1 MLKIYILIA
10 ALVCVNMIQY
20 STKSHKVDVLPVS
33 LIGLQGL
40 SSLQG
45 PNHKVQVHSNA
56 GSSDFKVTRPQCL

>member
-1 MLKIYILIA
+1 MLKIYRLIA
-10 ALVCVNMIQY
+10 ALVRVSMIQY
-20 STKSHKVDVLPVS
+20 STKSPKVGVLPVS

-45 PNHKVQVHSNA
+45 PSHKVRVHSHA

>member
-1 MLKIYILIA
+1 MLKMYILIA

-20 STKSHKVDVLPVS
+20 STKSHKVGVLPVS

-45 PNHKVQVHSNA
+45 PNHKVQVHS
-56 GSSDFKVTRPQCL
+56 GSYDFKVTRPQCL